1 MAKNKSTES
10 SSELQTVTGNYN
22 YEARLAALTPEK
34 KQELAHLTEH
44 LNTGDIGSVQSFGSE
59 LSRIVAQNGNV
70 LLNSVR
76 ADNSSEVV
84 QLTNE
89 LLNELNLIDIDELN
103 TNTKWRKFLRNIP
116 IIGNIAKSVDKIMV
130 KYDTIS
136 DNVDKISK
144 KIDSAK
150 VVALRD
156 NGTLNQIF
164 ENNKNYIEQMRDLIL
179 AAKLKEE
186 EIQHQVEDMIAKPEE
201 FDAID
206 VQDVQNYQASLRK
219 KTVEL
224 ETVCFVMEQNLVQ
237 IRATQ
242 KNNFDIANK
251 SDNIVNNVIPLWKN
265 QLAISIIMNNQ
276 KNSIDA
282 QRRITETTNKI
293 LVENAKNLKI
303 NSVNVAKA
311 NEENIISLN
320 TLRETTN
327 KLIET
332 AQEVKAIHDK
342 AEAERL
348 EIEKSIAQFSSQIEQ
363 QITQNAY

>member
-1 MAKNKSTES
+1 MSKNNEN
-10 SSELQTVTGNYN
+10 SSELQTMSGNYN
-22 YEARLAALTPEK
+22 YEARLASLTPEK
-34 KQELAHLTEH
+34 KEELAKLTEN
-44 LNTGDIGSVQSFGSE
+44 LNTGDIGSVQSYGSE
-59 LSRIVAQNGNV
+59 LSRMVSQNGNV

-89 LLNELNLIDIDELN
+89 LLSELNLIDIDELN
-103 TNTKWRKFLRNIP
+103 TNTKWKKFLRSIP
-116 IIGNIAKSVDKIMV
+116 LIGKVVTSVDKVLV

-136 DNVDKISK
+136 DNVDKISR

-150 VVALRD
+150 IVALRD

-164 ENNKNYIEQMRDLIL
+164 DNNKAYIEQMHDLIL

-186 EIQHQVEDMIAKPEE
+186 DIQHQVEEMIAHPENY
-201 FDAID
+201 DAID
-206 VQDVQNYQASLRK
+206 IQDTQNYQASLRK

-276 KNSIDA
+276 KNSIEA

-293 LVENAKNLKI
+293 LVENAKNLKM

-320 TLRETTN
+320 TLRETTQ

-332 AQEVKAIHDK
+332 ANEVKAIHDK
-342 AEAERL
+342 AEAERI
-348 EIEKSIAQFSSQIEQ
+348 EIEKSIAQFSNQIEQ
-363 QITQNAY
+363 SITDNAH